1 MNFSNPTDIVE
12 CYRCKSRMIRM
23 KTLLVDTPKG
33 RFRLCREC
41 YIAFEKDRAKQQY
54 ENAKENVK
62 KFQLH
67 VDPADVMK
75 EKEKFLQNLKEGKI

>member
-12 CYRCKSRMIRM
+12 CYRCKSRMPRM
-23 KTLLVDTPKG
+23 RTLIVETPKG

-41 YIAFEKDRAKQQY
+41 YIAFEKDRARAQY
-54 ENAKENVK
+54 ETAKQNVR

-67 VDPADVMK
+67 IDPADVMK